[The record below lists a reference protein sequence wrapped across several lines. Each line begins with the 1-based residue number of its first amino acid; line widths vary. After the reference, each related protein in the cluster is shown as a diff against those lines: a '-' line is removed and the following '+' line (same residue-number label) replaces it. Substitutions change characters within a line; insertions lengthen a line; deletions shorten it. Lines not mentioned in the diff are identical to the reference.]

1 MLAPLLATLALLAQ
15 LPAPAATP
23 TPAGVVRVPPL
34 EAAGVSSHVVDFC
47 QEHLYAELQRQG
59 FAVLRADASPD
70 EVRAAEA
77 RAVVVGELVQFPT
90 GFRVTTRART
100 AADGKLLAEYVV
112 QAVPEQRLLD
122 ALTEAVEAVAPRLRA
137 QLAPVAPVA
146 KVPDVE
152 RPLRRWAWAPAA
164 GGAVLLGV
172 GTVFLLEARS
182 KQQELEGPRVT
193 GEPVLDG
200 EAVAEE
206 GQRAQTLS
214 RVSYALGAAGVAAG
228 AAMYFLPV
236 ERLWGGGEQL
246 RLQVSPRGVSVSG
259 VLP

>member
-1 MLAPLLATLALLAQ
+1 MPV
-15 LPAPAATP
+15 
-23 TPAGVVRVPPL
+23 GMVRVPAL
-34 EAAGVSSHVVDFC
+34 EAAGVPAHVVDFC

-59 FAVLRADASPD
+59 FAVLRADASPQ
-70 EVRAAEA
+70 EVQAADA
-77 RAVVVGELVQFPT
+77 RAVVVGELVHFPN

-100 AADGKLLAEYVV
+100 QDTGKVFAEHVV

-122 ALTEAVEAVAPRLRA
+122 ALSAAVEQLAPKLRA
-137 QLAPVAPVA
+137 QLAPVVPVA
-146 KVPDVE
+146 EPPAPE

-164 GGAVLLGV
+164 GGTALLGV

-200 EAVAEE
+200 EAVAAE
-206 GQRAQTLS
+206 GRRAQTLS
-214 RVSYALGAAGVAAG
+214 RVSYALGTVGVLTG

-236 ERLWGGGEQL
+236 ERLWGGGGAQPSLQL
-246 RLQVSPRGVSVSG
+246 RLSPTGVGVSG

>member
-1 MLAPLLATLALLAQ
+1 MLAPLLATLTLLAQ
-15 LPAPAATP
+15 LPSPAATP
-23 TPAGVVRVPPL
+23 TPVGVVRVPAL
-34 EAAGVSSHVVDFC
+34 EAAGVPSHVVDFC

-70 EVRAAEA
+70 EVRAAGA
-77 RAVVVGELVQFPT
+77 RAVVVGELVHFPT

-122 ALTEAVEAVAPRLRA
+122 ALTEAVEAVAPKLRA
-137 QLAPVAPVA
+137 QLAPVAPTAAPVA
-146 KVPDVE
+146 E

-164 GGAVLLGV
+164 GGAVMLGV
-172 GTVFLLEARS
+172 GTAFLLQAHS
-182 KQQELEGPRVT
+182 KQEELEGPRVT

-200 EAVAEE
+200 DEVAQE

-214 RVSYALGAAGVAAG
+214 RVSYALGAAGVLAG

-236 ERLWGGGEQL
+236 ERLWGGSEPL
-246 RLQVSPRGVSVSG
+246 RLQVSPRGVGVSG